1 MPLALDLIVAVCIG
15 FRHEMT
21 FIGDPDW
28 LEGKVVKLPTQEEID
43 EGIRI
48 EGECLVE
55 VPIDEVLHGR
65 VVDPAGNFLIS
76 LPEKRAGKILRWV
89 MPADPTFVEINTW
102 RPDPR
107 LAIEARKKALAER
120 DSKVKEREDRLAA
133 AKAKAA
139 QAAAAMKATA
149 AVLSVDE
156 EAKAAQAELDAALAA
171 DAAPVA
177 PKKKA

>member
-1 MPLALDLIVAVCIG
+1 MSLALDLIVAVCIG

-28 LEGKVVKLPTQEEID
+28 LEGKVVGLPTQEELD
-43 EGIRI
+43 EGTRI

-65 VVDPAGNFLIS
+65 VVDPAGNFLIA
-76 LPEKRAGKILRWV
+76 LPEKRAGKIRRWV
-89 MPADPTFVEINTW
+89 MPADPTFVEHNTW

-107 LAIEARKKALAER
+107 LAVEARRKALAER
-120 DSKVKEREDRLAA
+120 DSKVKEREDRLAE
-133 AKAKAA
+133 AKLKQAK
-139 QAAAAMKATA
+139 AAAAMKATA
-149 AVLSVDE
+149 AALSVDD
-156 EAKAAQAELDAALAA
+156 EAKAAQAELDAALSA
-171 DAAPVA
+171 DAPAA